1 MSYVLGVMVY
11 VLGVM
16 AYAYTTTTT
25 TTTTTD
31 PIRRASGC
39 LVPLAN
45 DSS

>member
-16 AYAYTTTTT
+16 AYAYTTTII
-25 TTTTTD
+25 TTTTD

-39 LVPLAN
+39 LVPLAT

>member
-25 TTTTTD
+25 TTTD

-39 LVPLAN
+39 LVPLAT